1 MKVQVMKPR
10 FKPENHNSFILYPY
24 HIFYIR
30 LHYKRLGMKDK
41 IFNYFG
47 YSDRIIDNILTPAD
61 RDVFYTLEELEIV
74 KPMEEEI
81 TISKGKL
88 WRIHYWVYRKDKIQ
102 EILEEEEKEEK
113 GEESPEEIYAKL
125 FQEIEKE

>member
-1 MKVQVMKPR
+1 MDIVTYD
-10 FKPENHNSFILYPY
+10 ILYTVLKKLLGQKLAEKD
-24 HIFYIR
+24 IR
-30 LHYKRLGMKDK
+30 KLTDYV
-41 IFNYFG
+41 INFFG

-88 WRIHYWVYRKDKIQ
+88 WRIHYWVYRKDKIE
-102 EILEEEEKEEK
+102 EILNRKEDK
-113 GEESPEEIYAKL
+113 GSEEESPEELYRRI
-125 FQEIEKE
+125 FGEKE

>member
-1 MKVQVMKPR
+1 MDVVTYD
-10 FKPENHNSFILYPY
+10 ILYTV
-24 HIFYIR
+24 
-30 LHYKRLGMKDK
+30 LKKMLGGKLKEKDIK
-41 IFNYFG
+41 KLTDYVINFFG

-125 FQEIEKE
+125 FQEMEKE